1 MSNFRNWA
9 SGLVVAA
16 IILLAPIIAFAMV
29 VTAEMMTDLL
39 AKMGAN
45 AVWPVAAGVMGWAV
59 LRRYGGQPRT
69 SQLGSELG

>member
-29 VTAEMMTDLL
+29 VAAEMMTDLL